1 MTGSHVIFSCHL
13 VKLGVLFPD
22 ITLTNCWKVRAEVE
36 LENLESDIYRVSTIY
51 LQNIYNISTEYL
63 QGIYKVS
70 TGYLQSNRTL
80 DG

>member
-1 MTGSHVIFSCHL
+1 MLWNVMFSYHL

-36 LENLESDIYRVSTIY
+36 LENLERNIYRVSTQYLHSIY
-51 LQNIYNISTEYL
+51 RVSKNIYT
-63 QGIYKVS
+63 VS
-70 TGYLQSNRTL
+70 TGYLQGNRIL

>member
-1 MTGSHVIFSCHL
+1 MLCNVMLSYHL

-36 LENLESDIYRVSTIY
+36 LENLESDIYRTSTIY
-51 LQNIYNISTEYL
+51 LQIIYRVSTKYL
-63 QGIYKVS
+63 QGIYRV
-70 TGYLQSNRTL
+70 QSNRTL